1 MQLSIITPYYKT
13 LEYTKKLAEV
23 LIPQLTKETEWIIV
37 SDGDKDLEELHRW
50 IDLML
55 CTPLKIDDMPTVKLI
70 YSPKNSG
77 GASKPRN
84 IGLDNA
90 KGKYIAFIDSD
101 DLVSDDYIQEVLKN
115 LKTDIIFISWKSKV
129 HDIHIE
135 YNPPYWNC
143 AVWCRIYRKRIIGN
157 IRFKEDMKIAEDW
170 VFNQQIKY
178 RTSRAI
184 TKQIYYYTIR
194 EDSLVRSNT

>member
-1 MQLSIITPYYKT
+1 MQLSIITPYYNT
-13 LEYTKKLAEV
+13 LEYIKKLRDV
-23 LIPQLTKETEWIIV
+23 LEPQLTDNIEWII
-37 SDGDKDLEELHRW
+37 
-50 IDLML
+50 
-55 CTPLKIDDMPTVKLI
+55 IDDGCNEKELDSFKAKIIHLPT
-70 YSPKNSG
+70 NSG
-77 GASKPRN
+77 GAGKPRN
-84 IGLDNA
+84 VGLDNA

-143 AVWCRIYRKRIIGN
+143 AVWCRVYRKRIIGN
-157 IRFKEDMKIAEDW
+157 IRFREDMKIAEDW

-194 EDSLVRSNT
+194 EGSLVRSNT

>member
-1 MQLSIITPYYKT
+1 MQLSIITPYYNT
-13 LEYTKKLAEV
+13 LEYIKKLRDV
-23 LIPQLTKETEWIIV
+23 LEPQLTDEVEWIIV
-37 SDGDKDLEELHRW
+37 DDGCNEKELDSFKAKVIH
-50 IDLML
+50 L
-55 CTPLKIDDMPTVKLI
+55 PT
-70 YSPKNSG
+70 NSG
-77 GASKPRN
+77 GAGKPRN
-84 IGLDNA
+84 VGLDNA

-157 IRFKEDMKIAEDW
+157 IRFREDMKIAEDW

-194 EDSLVRSNT
+194 EGSLVRSNT

>member
-1 MQLSIITPYYKT
+1 MEILLSIIIPTYNLNEYADRLLDILDKQINEQVEVILVDDGSDVPYTSKYKWV
-13 LEYTKKLAEV
+13 K
-23 LIPQLTKETEWIIV
+23 IIRL
-37 SDGDKDLEELHRW
+37 SE
-50 IDLML
+50 
-55 CTPLKIDDMPTVKLI
+55 
-70 YSPKNSG
+70 NSG
-77 GASKPRN
+77 AAGKPRN
-84 IGLDNA
+84 VGLDNA
-90 KGKYIAFIDSD
+90 KGKYIAFIDVD

-157 IRFKEDMKIAEDW
+157 IRFREDMKIAEDW

-194 EDSLVRSNT
+194 EGSLVRSNT

>member
-1 MQLSIITPYYKT
+1 MQLSIITPYYNT
-13 LEYTKKLAEV
+13 LEYIKKLKDV
-23 LIPQLTKETEWIIV
+23 LEPQLIDNIEWIIV
-37 SDGDKDLEELHRW
+37 DDGCNEKELDSFKAKVIH
-50 IDLML
+50 LS
-55 CTPLKIDDMPTVKLI
+55 T
-70 YSPKNSG
+70 NSG
-77 GASKPRN
+77 GAGKPRN
-84 IGLDNA
+84 VGLDNA

-143 AVWCRIYRKRIIGN
+143 AVWCRVYRKRIIGN
-157 IRFKEDMKIAEDW
+157 IRFREDMKIAEDW

-194 EDSLVRSNT
+194 EGSLVRSNT

>member
-13 LEYTKKLAEV
+13 LKYIKKLRDV
-23 LIPQLTKETEWIIV
+23 LEPQLTDEVEWIIV
-37 SDGDKDLEELHRW
+37 DDGCNEKELDTFIAKVIH
-50 IDLML
+50 L
-55 CTPLKIDDMPTVKLI
+55 PT
-70 YSPKNSG
+70 NSG

-129 HDIHIE
+129 HDIKIITK
-135 YNPPYWNC
+135 PPHWNC
-143 AVWCRIYRKRIIGN
+143 AVWCRIYRKKIIGN
-157 IRFKEDMKIAEDW
+157 IRFDEKLKIAEDL
-170 VFNQQIKY
+170 VFNQQIEY
-178 RTSRAI
+178 SSSIAI
-184 TKQIYYYTIR
+184 KKQIYYYNIR
-194 EDSLVRSNT
+194 EGSLVRSAK

>member
-1 MQLSIITPYYKT
+1 MQLSIITPYYNT
-13 LEYTKKLAEV
+13 LEYIKKLRDV
-23 LIPQLTKETEWIIV
+23 LEPQLNDKIEWIIV
-37 SDGDKDLEELHRW
+37 DDGCNEKELDTFKAKVIH
-50 IDLML
+50 L
-55 CTPLKIDDMPTVKLI
+55 PT
-70 YSPKNSG
+70 NSG

-157 IRFKEDMKIAEDW
+157 IRFREDMKIAEDW

-194 EDSLVRSNT
+194 EGSLVRSNT